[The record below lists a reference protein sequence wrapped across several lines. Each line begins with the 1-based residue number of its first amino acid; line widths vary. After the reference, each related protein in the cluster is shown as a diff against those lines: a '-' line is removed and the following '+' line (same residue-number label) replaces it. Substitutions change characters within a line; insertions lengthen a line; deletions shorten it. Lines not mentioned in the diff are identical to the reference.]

1 MEHAAP
7 VRTAAARGPVLLA
20 AALVAVA
27 LTMTGNAYGYHR
39 DELYFR
45 MLPPAWGYVDQP
57 PLLPALVRTVSGIV
71 DQPWAIR
78 IPATLCAALTVLVV
92 VAVVREL
99 AGGRTAQILAAFG
112 TASTSIVL
120 VFGHTMLTA
129 SLDLVIWPVVCL
141 CVLRA
146 VVRDRPGWWL
156 IAGLVTGLSMYNKL
170 LIAMLLAGIAIGLL
184 VAGPRKV
191 LATRWPVLGILLA
204 LAVGAPNLI
213 YQATHDWP
221 QLQMGAAL
229 AAGNTGRVRTQLP
242 VFLPLLLGP
251 PLLPVLVAGLIAPFR
266 TPTLRQARW
275 LPVTLIVVIVA
286 TYVGG
291 TQFYYPAP
299 LLLVLFGVGCVAVGA
314 WLADRRSWRIA
325 MVVGVALN
333 AVVAAVISLPV
344 VPERLVGSTP
354 LPGMNAVTGDS
365 IGWPTYVDQIAAVW
379 STIPPDERARAV
391 IVTANYGEA
400 GAIARFG
407 PERGLPTAYSGHN
420 ALADGPAPPDGA
432 TTAVVVGRE
441 QLARTLFD
449 TCTGAVLLDNGRGV
463 DNEEQD
469 QPVAVC
475 RSPIGGWAAVW
486 PALRQ
491 QS

>member
-1 MEHAAP
+1 MDDATP
-7 VRTAAARGPVLLA
+7 VRPPPARLPVFVAAG
-20 AALVAVA
+20 LVAVA
-27 LTMTGNAYGYHR
+27 LTLASNGYGYHR

-57 PLLPALVRTVSGIV
+57 PLLPLVVRTLSGIV
-71 DQPWAIR
+71 DEPWMIR
-78 IPATLCAALTVLVV
+78 IPATLAATLTVI
-92 VAVVREL
+92 AAAATAREL
-99 AGGRTAQILAAFG
+99 GGGRTAQSLAAFG

-129 SLDLVIWPVVCL
+129 SLDLLIWPVVCL
-141 CVLRA
+141 CVLWA

-156 IAGLVTGLSMYNKL
+156 VAGLVTGLSMYNKL
-170 LIAMLLAGIAIGLL
+170 LIAMLLAGIAVGLL
-184 VAGPRKV
+184 VGGPRRV

-229 AAGNTGRVRTQLP
+229 AAGNSGRVRSNIP

-251 PLLPVLVAGLIAPFR
+251 PLLPVLVAGMIAPYR
-266 TPTLRQARW
+266 SAALRAARW
-275 LPVTLIVVIVA
+275 LPVALVVVLVA
-286 TYVGG
+286 TWVGG

-299 LLLVLFGVGCVAVGA
+299 LMLVVFAVGCVPVSRWLAGRQGWRVGA
-314 WLADRRSWRIA
+314 
-325 MVVGVALN
+325 VVAVAVN
-333 AVVAAVISLPV
+333 GAVAAVIALPV
-344 VPERLVGSTP
+344 IPERFVGDTP

-379 STIPPDERARAV
+379 AALPVDERAAAV

-407 PERGLPTAYSGHN
+407 PHHGLPAAYSGHN
-420 ALADGPAPPDGA
+420 ALADGPPPPDTA
-432 TTAVVVGRE
+432 TTAVVVGRAE
-441 QLARTLFD
+441 PTRLLFR
-449 TCTGAVLLDNGRGV
+449 TCTAADELDNGRGV
-463 DNEEQD
+463 DNEEQE
-469 QPVAVC
+469 QPVVVC
-475 RSPIGGWAAVW
+475 RGPIGGWAAVW
-486 PALRQ
+486 PAMRHR
-491 QS
+491 S

>member
-1 MEHAAP
+1 VEHPAP
-7 VRTAAARGPVLLA
+7 VRPPSARLPVFVAAG
-20 AALVAVA
+20 LVAVA
-27 LTMTGNAYGYHR
+27 LTLVSNGYGYHR

-57 PLLPALVRTVSGIV
+57 LLLPLLVRTLSGIV
-71 DQPWAIR
+71 DEPWMIR
-78 IPATLCAALTVLVV
+78 IPATVAATLTVI
-92 VAVVREL
+92 VAAAIAREL
-99 AGGRTAQILAAFG
+99 GGRTAQSLAAFG

-129 SLDLVIWPVVCL
+129 SLDLLIWPVVCL

-156 IAGLVTGLSMYNKL
+156 VAGLVTGLSMYNKL

-184 VAGPRKV
+184 VGGPRKV
-191 LATRWPVLGILLA
+191 LATCWPVLGIVLA

-242 VFLPLLLGP
+242 LFLPLLLGP
-251 PLLPVLVAGLIAPFR
+251 PLLAVLVAGLVAPFR
-266 TPTLRQARW
+266 AAALRAARW
-275 LPVTLIVVIVA
+275 LPVALVVVLAA

-299 LLLVLFGVGCVAVGA
+299 LMLVLFAVGCVPAAA
-314 WLADRRSWRIA
+314 WLADRRRWRIA
-325 MVVGVALN
+325 TAAGVALN

-344 VPERLVGSTP
+344 MPERLVGRTP

-365 IGWPTYVDQIAAVW
+365 IGWPTYVDEIAAVW
-379 STIPPDERARAV
+379 STIPPDEQADAV
-391 IVTANYGEA
+391 VVTANYGEA

-407 PERGLPTAYSGHN
+407 PERGLPPAYSGHN
-420 ALADGPAPPDGA
+420 ALADSPAPPDDA

-441 QLARTLFD
+441 ELVRSLFD
-449 TCTGAVLLDNGRGV
+449 TCTRVAVLDNGRGV
-463 DNEEQD
+463 DNEEQE

-475 RSPIGGWAAVW
+475 RGPIGGWTAVW

>member
-1 MEHAAP
+1 M
-7 VRTAAARGPVLLA
+7 LLA

-27 LTMTGNAYGYHR
+27 LTLSSNAYGYHR

-57 PLLPALVRTVSGIV
+57 PLLPAVVRTLSGLV

-78 IPATLCAALTVLVV
+78 IPATVAAACTVLVV

-99 AGGRTAQILAAFG
+99 GGGRPAQILAAYG

-129 SLDLVIWPVVCL
+129 SFDLLIWPLVCL

-146 VVRDRPGWWL
+146 IVRDRPAWWL
-156 IAGLVTGLSMYNKL
+156 LAGLVTGLSIYNKL
-170 LIAMLLAGIAIGLL
+170 LIAMLLAAVAAALLL
-184 VAGPRKV
+184 VGPRKV

-213 YQATHDWP
+213 HQATHDWP

-251 PLLPVLVAGLIAPFR
+251 PLLPVLVAGLVAPFR
-266 TPTLRQARW
+266 TAALRPARW
-275 LPVTLIVVIVA
+275 LPVTLVLVVVA
-286 TYVGG
+286 TYIGG

-299 LLLVLFGVGCVAVGA
+299 LLLVLFGVGCVPAGA
-314 WLADRRSWRIA
+314 WLAERRGWRIA

-333 AVVAAVISLPV
+333 AVAAAVISLPV
-344 VPERLVGSTP
+344 VPERLVGDTP

-365 IGWPTYVDQIAAVW
+365 IGWPTYVDQIAAVCPRFRRM
-379 STIPPDERARAV
+379 SGRAR
-391 IVTANYGEA
+391 
-400 GAIARFG
+400 
-407 PERGLPTAYSGHN
+407 
-420 ALADGPAPPDGA
+420 
-432 TTAVVVGRE
+432 
-441 QLARTLFD
+441 
-449 TCTGAVLLDNGRGV
+449 
-463 DNEEQD
+463 
-469 QPVAVC
+469 
-475 RSPIGGWAAVW
+475 
-486 PALRQ
+486 
-491 QS
+491 